1 LTISYLRFTLQTVDK
16 KYGIYGSK
24 IMRSGKYI
32 NQLKGELQYKAFM
45 PNFLPFAIQSDD
57 EFQTLLSR
65 ADLALGRLDGIAETL
80 PDADFFIL
88 MYIRKE
94 ATLSSQVEGT
104 QATFADVLKAE
115 AKVGDLEIRKDVDEI
130 LNYIKAMNYGLER
143 LKTFP
148 LSLRLIKDIHKI
160 LLEGVRGEGKEP
172 GEFRK
177 SQNWI
182 GGTSIQR
189 ASFVP
194 SPPQEIMSL
203 LDNFEKFLYDKSPMP
218 ILLKTGLLHTQFEN
232 IHPFLDGNGRIG
244 RLLITF
250 YLCQQ
255 KILDKP
261 LLYLS
266 DFFKRYRQ
274 EYYDRLNAFHE
285 KDDIEGWLKFF
296 LEGVAVTAEQAV
308 ETSKKILKLRGD
320 GLNKISS
327 LGRSTPKATLVF
339 NSLFHTPLI
348 TIKDVE
354 RIAELKNPNALALVN
369 KLVRLEILEETT
381 GRKRNKVFAY
391 RQYIKL
397 FD

>member
-1 LTISYLRFTLQTVDK
+1 
-16 KYGIYGSK
+16 
-24 IMRSGKYI
+24 MRNGKYI
-32 NQLKGELQYKAFM
+32 NQLKGELQYKAFV
-45 PNFLPFAIQSDD
+45 PNFLPFEIKSDD
-57 EFQTLLSR
+57 ELQSLLSK

-80 PDADFFIL
+80 PDVDFFIL

-115 AKVGDLEIRKDVDEI
+115 AKVEGLEIHKDVDEI
-130 LNYIKAMNYGLER
+130 LNYIKAMNYGLDR
-143 LKTFP
+143 LKSFP
-148 LSLRLIKDIHKI
+148 LSLRLIKEIHKM
-160 LLEGVRGEGKEP
+160 LLEGVRGEGREP

-182 GGTSIQR
+182 GGTTIQR

-194 SPPQEIMSL
+194 APPQEIINL
-203 LDNFEKFLYDKSPMP
+203 LDNFEKFLHNKSPLP
-218 ILLKTGLLHTQFEN
+218 ILLKTGLLHAQFEN

-244 RLLITF
+244 RLLITL

-255 KILDKP
+255 KTLDKP

-266 DFFKRYRQ
+266 DFFKEYRQ
-274 EYYDRLNAFHE
+274 EYYDRLSAFHE

-296 LEGVAVTAEQAV
+296 LEGVARTAEQAI
-308 ETSKKILKLRGD
+308 ETSKKILKLRRGD
-320 GLNKISS
+320 LNKILS
-327 LGRSTPKATLVF
+327 LGRSAPKATLVF
-339 NSLFHTPLI
+339 NSLFHAPLA
-348 TIKDVE
+348 TIKDIE
-354 RIAELKNPNALALVN
+354 KITGLKNPNALALVN
-369 KLVRLEILEETT
+369 KLVKLEILKEVT

-391 RQYIKL
+391 QQYIKL

>member
-1 LTISYLRFTLQTVDK
+1 
-16 KYGIYGSK
+16 
-24 IMRSGKYI
+24 MRTGKYI
-32 NQLKGELQYKAFM
+32 TQLKGDLQYKAFV
-45 PNFLPFAIQSDD
+45 PNLLPFEIKSDNELQS
-57 EFQTLLSR
+57 LLSR

-80 PDADFFIL
+80 PVVDFFIL
-88 MYIRKE
+88 MYVKKE

-115 AKVGDLEIRKDVDEI
+115 AKVEDLEIHKDVDEI

-143 LKTFP
+143 LRTFP
-148 LSLRLIKDIHKI
+148 LSLRLIKEIHQI
-160 LLEGVRGEGKEP
+160 LLAGVRGESREP

-182 GGTSIQR
+182 GGRSIEG

-194 SPPQEIMSL
+194 APPQEIMNL

-218 ILLKTGLLHTQFEN
+218 ILLKTGLIHAQFEN

-255 KILDKP
+255 KALDKP

-266 DFFKRYRQ
+266 DFFKKYRQ
-274 EYYDRLNAFHE
+274 EYYDSLNAFHE
-285 KDDIEGWLKFF
+285 KDEIDVWLKFF
-296 LEGVAVTAEQAV
+296 LEGVAATAEQAV
-308 ETSKKILKLRGD
+308 ETSKKILKLRED
-320 GLNKISS
+320 DLKKILT
-327 LGRSTPKATLVF
+327 LGRSVSKATLVF
-339 NSLFHTPLI
+339 NSLFGTPLT
-348 TIKDVE
+348 TIRDVE
-354 RIAELKNPNALALVN
+354 KITGLKNPNALALVN
-369 KLVRLEILEETT
+369 KLVKLEILKEIT

-391 RQYIKL
+391 SQYINL
-397 FD
+397 FN

>member
-1 LTISYLRFTLQTVDK
+1 
-16 KYGIYGSK
+16 
-24 IMRSGKYI
+24 
-32 NQLKGELQYKAFM
+32 
-45 PNFLPFAIQSDD
+45 
-57 EFQTLLSR
+57 
-65 ADLALGRLDGIAETL
+65 LGRLDGIAETL

-285 KDDIEGWLKFF
+285 KDDIEGWLRFF

>member
-1 LTISYLRFTLQTVDK
+1 
-16 KYGIYGSK
+16 
-24 IMRSGKYI
+24 MRSGKYI
-32 NQLKGELQYKAFM
+32 NQLQGELQYKAFV
-45 PNFLPFAIQSDD
+45 PNFLPFEIKSDD
-57 EFQTLLSR
+57 ELQSLLSR

-80 PDADFFIL
+80 PDVDFFIL

-115 AKVGDLEIRKDVDEI
+115 AKVEGLEIHKDADEI
-130 LNYIKAMNYGLER
+130 LNYIKAMNYGLDR
-143 LKTFP
+143 LKSFP
-148 LSLRLIKDIHKI
+148 LSLRLIKEIHKM
-160 LLEGVRGEGKEP
+160 LLEGVRGEGREP

-177 SQNWI
+177 SQNWV
-182 GGTSIQR
+182 GGTTIQR

-194 SPPQEIMSL
+194 APPQEIINL
-203 LDNFEKFLYDKSPMP
+203 LDNFEKFLYDKSPLP
-218 ILLKTGLLHTQFEN
+218 ILLKTGLLHAQFEN

-244 RLLITF
+244 RLLITL

-266 DFFKRYRQ
+266 DFFKEYRQ

-296 LEGVAVTAEQAV
+296 LEGVARTAEQAV
-308 ETSKKILKLRGD
+308 ETCKKILKLRRED
-320 GLNKISS
+320 LNKILS
-327 LGRSTPKATLVF
+327 LGRSASKAKLVF
-339 NSLFHTPLI
+339 DSLFHTPI
-348 TIKDVE
+348 VIIKDIE
-354 RIAELKNPNALALVN
+354 RITGLKNPNALALIY
-369 KLVRLEILEETT
+369 KLVKLEILKEIT
-381 GRKRNKVFAY
+381 GRKRYKVFSY
-391 RQYIKL
+391 QQYIKL

>member
-1 LTISYLRFTLQTVDK
+1 
-16 KYGIYGSK
+16 
-24 IMRSGKYI
+24 MRSGKYI
-32 NQLKGELQYKAFM
+32 SQLKGDLQYKTFV
-45 PNFLPFAIQSDD
+45 PNFLPFEIKGDD
-57 EFQTLLSR
+57 ELQSLLSK

-80 PDADFFIL
+80 PDVDFFIL

-115 AKVGDLEIRKDVDEI
+115 AKVEDLEIHKDVDEI

-143 LKTFP
+143 LKSFP
-148 LSLRLIKDIHKI
+148 LSLRLIKEIHKI
-160 LLEGVRGEGKEP
+160 LLEGVMGEGREP
-172 GEFRK
+172 GEFRQ

-182 GGTSIQR
+182 GGTSIQK
-189 ASFVP
+189 AFFVP
-194 SPPQEIMSL
+194 APPQEIMAL
-203 LDNFEKFLYDKSPMP
+203 LDNFEKFLHDTSPMP
-218 ILLKTGLLHTQFEN
+218 ILLKTGLLHAQFEN

-255 KILDKP
+255 KTLDKP

-266 DFFKRYRQ
+266 DFFKKHRQ
-274 EYYDRLNAFHE
+274 EYYDQINAFHE
-285 KDDIEGWLKFF
+285 KDEIEGWLKFF

-308 ETSKKILKLRGD
+308 ETSKKILKLKGD
-320 GLNKISS
+320 GLNKILS

-339 NSLFHTPLI
+339 DSLFHTPLT
-348 TIKDVE
+348 TIKDIE
-354 RIAELKNPNALALVN
+354 RITGLKNPNALALVN
-369 KLVRLEILEETT
+369 KLVKLEILKEIT

-391 RQYIKL
+391 QQYIKL